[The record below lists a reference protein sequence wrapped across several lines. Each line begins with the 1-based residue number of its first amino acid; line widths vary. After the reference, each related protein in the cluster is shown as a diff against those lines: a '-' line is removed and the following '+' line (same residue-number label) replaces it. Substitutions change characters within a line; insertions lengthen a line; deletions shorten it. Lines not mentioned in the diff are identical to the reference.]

1 MPSGTDTDST
11 ADSDRVGG
19 LGKYCYGQHNLVHQH
34 WVSQVESAGGF
45 NVHDTEGPEAHHK
58 LCMVLPAARVRHF
71 SNVNATQENMHNYL
85 LHGLL
90 FKSLHKKVWPSPYQ
104 CNYRERANRVFSP
117 LRGDPMGRELTS
129 VLKQATLIHPEVRV
143 ARVELLDLFCAK
155 FRLPTTNASYKLFE
169 RVEWVFGQK
178 LIRHDGEVYWAT
190 DSQYSVPTDGRLR
203 RRRDNL
209 LLCGDEPYDVVLPDG
224 RAVKRDTRLCCR
236 AICFITLKYV
246 SRLGLPTQTSLL
258 HLLHEDKLTVALVR
272 WFEPHP
278 TAVERCSRALP
289 LCPGIFGINH
299 CLWRYAR
306 CPRSR
311 KVLIADNGQPTKF
324 FAQQAKMFGKTETEQ
339 LQRLHDESHA
349 WYDIIFPNSIEERAH
364 MLPEFEIHSHKFS
377 STWLQTIT
385 LV

>member
-34 WVSQVESAGGF
+34 WVPQVESAGGF

-58 LCMVLPAARVRHF
+58 LCMVLPSARVRHY
-71 SNVNATQENMHNYL
+71 SNVNATQDNMHNYL

-90 FKSLHKKVWPSPYQ
+90 FKSLHKKVWSSPLKVD
-104 CNYRERANRVFSP
+104 YRERANRVYSP
-117 LRGDPMGRELTS
+117 LRGEIMGRDLTS

-143 ARVELLDLFCAK
+143 ARVELLDLWCGK
-155 FRLPTTNASYKLFE
+155 FGLPRTNASYKLFE

-178 LIRHDGEVYWAT
+178 LIRHDGDVFWAT
-190 DSQYSVPTDGRLR
+190 DSQYSVPTDCRTR

-209 LLCGDEPYDVVLPDG
+209 LMGGDEPLDVVLPDG
-224 RAVKRDTRLCCR
+224 RKVKRDTRLCGR
-236 AICFITLKYV
+236 AICFITLRYF
-246 SRLGLPTQTSLL
+246 SRMGIPVAPMFHRLY
-258 HLLHEDKLTVALVR
+258 EDSLTVALVR

-278 TAVERCSRALP
+278 TAVDRCSQALP

-306 CPRSR
+306 CPRPR
-311 KVLIADNGQPTKF
+311 KVLIAENGQPTKF
-324 FAQQAKMFGKTETEQ
+324 FTQQAKMFGKTKTEQ
-339 LQRLHDESHA
+339 LQRLRDESHA
-349 WYDIIFPNSIEERAH
+349 WYDIVCPDMIYDIAH
-364 MLPEFEIHSHKFS
+364 MLPEFEINSHKFS